1 MGGRVFLFHR
11 FRFFFAYSSDSIA
24 VAGLQ
29 TNSLVADGRA
39 SARRTYENIQAAI
52 SNAPFRSPK
61 RIERGSCLL
70 KFDIRFQ
77 HTPRNGPSK
86 AELNLFRYCRNG
98 SFTFHRTHGTRAV
111 ACPTRPGQHG
121 RLLKDVTNLPSPA
134 RN

>member
-1 MGGRVFLFHR
+1 
-11 FRFFFAYSSDSIA
+11 FFFAYSSDSIA

-77 HTPRNGPSK
+77 HTPRNGLSK
-86 AELNLFRYCRNG
+86 AELNLFRYCGNA
-98 SFTFHRTHGTRAV
+98 SFTFHRTNGTRTV
-111 ACPTRPGQHG
+111 ACPRPAGQHG
-121 RLLKDVTNLPSPA
+121 RSAKVAT
-134 RN
+134 R